1 MVRDPRQEGVRENA
15 VKAPRILPRE
25 VKEAW
30 DQAAGAEAEVRVR
43 VKAEAVAEARVEAE
57 APVRAVATVNI

>member
-15 VKAPRILPRE
+15 VKAPGILPRE
-25 VKEAW
+25 VREAW
-30 DQAAGAEAEVRVR
+30 DQAGAESAEVRAR
-43 VKAEAVAEARVEAE
+43 VKAEVVAEARVEAE

>member
-1 MVRDPRQEGVRENA
+1 MVRDLRQEEVKENA
-15 VKAPRILPRE
+15 AKAPGILPRE

-30 DQAAGAEAEVRVR
+30 DQAEAEVRAR
-43 VKAEAVAEARVEAE
+43 VKAEVVAEARVEAE

>member
-1 MVRDPRQEGVRENA
+1 MVRAPKQEEARENA

-25 VKEAW
+25 VREAW
-30 DQAAGAEAEVRVR
+30 DQAGAEAEVRAR
-43 VKAEAVAEARVEAE
+43 VKAEVVAEARVEAE

>member
-30 DQAAGAEAEVRVR
+30 DQAGAKAEVRAR
-43 VKAEAVAEARVEAE
+43 VKAEVVAEARGEAE

>member
-1 MVRDPRQEGVRENA
+1 MQQGPRVKDPRQEEARENA

-25 VKEAW
+25 AW
-30 DQAAGAEAEVRVR
+30 EAGAEAEVRAR
-43 VKAEAVAEARVEAE
+43 VKAEVVAEARVEAE